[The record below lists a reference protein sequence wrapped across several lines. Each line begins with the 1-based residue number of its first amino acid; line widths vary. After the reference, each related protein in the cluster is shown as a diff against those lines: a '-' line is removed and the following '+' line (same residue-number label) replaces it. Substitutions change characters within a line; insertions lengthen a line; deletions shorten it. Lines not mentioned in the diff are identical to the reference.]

1 MASKLSNAWQ
11 AISLRTKLTSLSVAL
26 IGMLLVVSSY
36 GTISLLKTY
45 LQQNTDTLLNATAS
59 TLSREDPLTLESRL
73 SSNAVELPRLPSDY
87 YIAFL
92 SPRGNLVI
100 ALVSS
105 TRSKPDVPNLTGF
118 DLATVSET
126 RSRPFEISSKIS
138 NGRSLTWRMVAVPLT
153 TVQGSLVVALPT
165 TSNDALLRQYQAIG
179 TGFGLLLLV
188 FSGMATW
195 LLITGALR
203 PLKNV
208 ERTANAVTQGDIH
221 KRIFESN
228 SKTEVARISR
238 AMNTMLNSI
247 EGALESRNKT
257 LQQMRRFVSD
267 ASHELRTPLVSV
279 RGYAELYRMGALKKP
294 EDLGQAMERIES
306 EAIRMTA
313 LVESLLTL
321 ARLDENAK
329 LEKTEVDL
337 VSLARTAAKDAS
349 VADSNRDIKVS
360 ASSQKLVVMGDAGQL
375 RQVLTN
381 LLANACRFS
390 PEGASVE
397 VNLESQNGKAIIEV
411 IDHGEGIPKELRD
424 KVFERFFR
432 ADNSRNRDTGGSGLG
447 LAIVRTILDM
457 HSATVIADETSGGG
471 ATFRVTFPNTK

>member
-1 MASKLSNAWQ
+1 
-11 AISLRTKLTSLSVAL
+11 
-26 IGMLLVVSSY
+26 
-36 GTISLLKTY
+36 
-45 LQQNTDTLLNATAS
+45 
-59 TLSREDPLTLESRL
+59 
-73 SSNAVELPRLPSDY
+73 
-87 YIAFL
+87 
-92 SPRGNLVI
+92 
-100 ALVSS
+100 
-105 TRSKPDVPNLTGF
+105 
-118 DLATVSET
+118 
-126 RSRPFEISSKIS
+126 
-138 NGRSLTWRMVAVPLT
+138 
-153 TVQGSLVVALPT
+153 
-165 TSNDALLRQYQAIG
+165 
-179 TGFGLLLLV
+179 
-188 FSGMATW
+188 
-195 LLITGALR
+195 
-203 PLKNV
+203 
-208 ERTANAVTQGDIH
+208 
-221 KRIFESN
+221 
-228 SKTEVARISR
+228 
-238 AMNTMLNSI
+238 MNTMLNSI

-397 VNLESQNGKAIIEV
+397 VNLESQNGKAIV
-411 IDHGEGIPKELRD
+411 
-424 KVFERFFR
+424 
-432 ADNSRNRDTGGSGLG
+432 
-447 LAIVRTILDM
+447 
-457 HSATVIADETSGGG
+457 
-471 ATFRVTFPNTK
+471 

>member
-26 IGMLLVVSSY
+26 IGMLLFVSSY

-59 TLSREDPLTLESRL
+59 TLSREDPLTLETRL
-73 SSNAVELPRLPSDY
+73 SRNEVELPRLPSDY

-92 SPRGNLVI
+92 TPRGNLVI

-118 DLATVSET
+118 DLATVNET
-126 RSRPFEISSKIS
+126 RGRPFEITSRLN
-138 NGRSLTWRMVAVPLT
+138 NGRSLTWRMVAIPLT

-208 ERTANAVTQGDIH
+208 ERTANAVAQGDIH

-294 EDLGQAMERIES
+294 EDLSQAMERIES
-306 EAIRMTA
+306 EAIRMTE

-329 LEKTEVDL
+329 LEKSEVDL
-337 VSLARTAAKDAS
+337 VSLAKTAAKDAS
-349 VADSNRDIKVS
+349 VADHNREINITGNID
-360 ASSQKLVVMGDAGQL
+360 KLIVMGDAGQL

-390 PEGASVE
+390 PAGASVE
-397 VNLESQNGKAIIEV
+397 VNLSYENKKPVVEV
-411 IDHGEGIPKELRD
+411 IDHGEGIPKELRA

-432 ADNSRNRDTGGSGLG
+432 ADNSRNRETGGSGLG
-447 LAIVRTILDM
+447 LAIVRTILDQ
-457 HSATVIADETSGGG
+457 HSATVEADETEGGG
-471 ATFRVTFPNTK
+471 ATFRITFPSSK